1 MSDPTLDISLDAR
14 SRAAYLRL
22 SAGDVARTHEV
33 HPELML
39 DTDQAGDAVGI
50 EILSIQAFEFF
61 AANQRDLSN
70 RFRMRLLR
78 SEDLETVRAF
88 FEEKKAS

>member
-1 MSDPTLDISLDAR
+1 MSDPTIEISLDAR

-22 SAGDVARTHEV
+22 SGSAVGRTHQV
-33 HPELML
+33 QPELML

-50 EILSIQAFEFF
+50 EILSMQAFEFF
-61 AANQRDLSN
+61 IANQQDLSR
-70 RFRMRLLR
+70 RFHLR
-78 SEDLETVRAF
+78 QLSPEDLETVRAF